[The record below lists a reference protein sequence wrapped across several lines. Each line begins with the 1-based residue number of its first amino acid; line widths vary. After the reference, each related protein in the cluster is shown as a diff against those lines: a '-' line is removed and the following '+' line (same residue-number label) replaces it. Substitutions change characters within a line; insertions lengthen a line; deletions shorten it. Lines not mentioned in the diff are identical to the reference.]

1 MSSTPY
7 THQSHRDVIHTKHTH
22 TSHPEMSSTPN
33 IRTPVT
39 QRCHPYQTYTHQSP
53 RDVIHTKHTH
63 TSHPEMSSTP
73 NIHTPVSQRCHPHQ
87 TYTYQSP
94 RDVIHTTRPN
104 TNPEITIHQK
114 YNHIIL
120 IIIHKKS
127 NSPRIVH
134 QGTLIYRGTLIYQ
147 GTFIYP
153 VISGETGITVV
164 RSARLVIERLGFESR
179 THASPGFPFHLLP
192 QDH

>member
-1 MSSTPY
+1 MTP
-7 THQSHRDVIHTKHTH
+7 VIQTRQA
-22 TSHPEMSSTPN
+22 SHPGN
-33 IRTPVT
+33 
-39 QRCHPYQTYTHQSP
+39 HPHQMYPYQSP
-53 RDVIHTKHTH
+53 RDVIHT
-63 TSHPEMSSTP
+63 
-73 NIHTPVSQRCHPHQ
+73 IHTPVTQRCHPHQ

-192 QDH
+192 QDQ